1 MKDTDNKE
9 GLLSEGIAKA
19 KRVVRR
25 ATQTTDSSEKK
36 KETAE
41 EKKTT
46 RGRKPAAKKRRF
58 MRSICQKES
67 FTYRSMS
74 ACGRQRMRTGSA

>member
-1 MKDTDNKE
+1 MKDTENKE

-46 RGRKPAAKKRRF
+46 R
-58 MRSICQKES
+58 
-67 FTYRSMS
+67 
-74 ACGRQRMRTGSA
+74 